1 MPSYFFAGD
10 QNQKSTEEL
19 ENRAVAAERRV
30 AHISSLLSEAE
41 SENSRLSELTSVLK
55 EEIRSVQRS
64 EERSKHIENLEYVKN
79 IIVKVLLHFLDA
91 LKDSEKRA
99 HSTSSL
105 ERRVCV

>member
-79 IIVKVLLHFLDA
+79 IIVKVLDFLDA